1 MNATRL
7 DWPETLDS
15 FRLEA
20 VLRYAEQSGFAVYLS
35 HSPGEHTL
43 PLQADWNGVLA
54 YGVHRKLVH
63 DARWWQNMDAFIS
76 KSRLRVFGHLGY
88 DLRCDL
94 ERLSSDLPDSIGFPV
109 AQVVE
114 PLVLIRRN
122 EHKVWMLEAQSP
134 ELAQRE
140 AQRLNTMF
148 ADAVPTQ
155 ANPLPQLKPAL
166 SPNKYLEQVSKLKA
180 HIARGDVYEANF
192 CMAFEGAV
200 SDADPAAWFVALEP
214 QASAPFAAYY
224 RLGNRVAMCFSPE
237 RFLQRKDDV
246 LRSWPIKGT
255 ARRSAIVEEDKCIA
269 EELARDP
276 KEQNENVMV
285 VDVVR
290 NDLSRVAAKG
300 SVHVEKLFGVQSF
313 KTVHQLVSE
322 VACRVA
328 PGKQTSDCLA
338 AAFPMASM
346 TGAPKIRAMEV
357 LESLETTRRGLYSGS
372 IGWVDPSGD
381 MDWNV
386 VIRTLQLN
394 LDADKASLMVGSAI
408 THICNPEQ
416 EYTECLL
423 KAKLFGVSE
432 SA

>member
-1 MNATRL
+1 MNPVPL

-15 FRLEA
+15 NRLKA
-20 VLRYAEQSGFAVYLS
+20 VLHHAEESGFAVYLS
-35 HSPGEHTL
+35 HSPGEHSL
-43 PLQADWNGVLA
+43 PLQDNWNGVFA

-63 DARWWQNMDAFIS
+63 DAHWWQHMDAFIS
-76 KSRLRVFGHLGY
+76 ESSLRVFGHLGY

-94 ERLSSDLPDSIGFPV
+94 ERLSTNLPDSIGFPV
-109 AQVVE
+109 AQLVE

-122 EHKVWMLEAQSP
+122 EHKVWVLEAQSP
-134 ELAQRE
+134 EMAQLE
-140 AQRLNTMF
+140 AQSLNNLIVH
-148 ADAVPTQ
+148 AQPEQ
-155 ANPLPQLKPAL
+155 ANSLPQLKAVL
-166 SPNKYLEQVSKLKA
+166 SRKQYLSQVAKLKA

-192 CMAFEGAV
+192 CMAFEGNA
-200 SDADPAAWFVALEP
+200 SAADPTGWFAALEP
-214 QASAPFAAYY
+214 MASAPFAAYY
-224 RLGNRVAMCFSPE
+224 HLDNHIALCFSPE
-237 RFLQRKDDV
+237 RFLQRKENI

-255 ARRSAIVEEDKCIA
+255 APRSPIA
-269 EELARDP
+269 EVDARIAAELAFDP

-290 NDLSRVAAKG
+290 NDLSRVATKG
-300 SVHVEKLFGVQSF
+300 SVQVEKLFGVQTF

-322 VACRVA
+322 VACEVM

-338 AAFPMASM
+338 ATFPMASM
-346 TGAPKIRAMEV
+346 TGAPKIRAMELLEF
-357 LESLETTRRGLYSGS
+357 LESTRRGLYSGS
-372 IGWVDPSGD
+372 IGWVDSNGD

-394 LDADKASLMVGSAI
+394 LDTGNASLMVGSAI
-408 THICNPEQ
+408 TYACDPEQ

-423 KAKLFGVSE
+423 KAKLFGVSD